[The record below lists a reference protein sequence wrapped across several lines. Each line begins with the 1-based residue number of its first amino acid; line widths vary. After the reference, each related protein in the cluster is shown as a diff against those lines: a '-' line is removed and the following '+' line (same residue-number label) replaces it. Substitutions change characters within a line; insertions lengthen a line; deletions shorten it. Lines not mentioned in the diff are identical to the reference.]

1 MNKSISATFS
11 IFIAIVL
18 VLGVFS
24 IHGNIYGQTATNTNT
39 TSAPNATNTTT
50 TNNATTTAAAAAAGS
65 TGEGGGGKE
74 TVTRDS
80 VTLLLDGKS
89 LPKGDFI
96 ELYDSTPYKIVNGHF
111 VAKVP
116 CTTKSQSEVD
126 LLTGQAPNFKSSEAE
141 LVSQLSTPGK
151 LCVYHVDLLSGSNN
165 TITDVAIKN
174 NSTKD
179 ITFPPTSS
187 VSVGVNSIAELP
199 AGQG

>member
-1 MNKSISATFS
+1 MNKPISATFS
-11 IFIAIVL
+11 IFIALVL
-18 VLGVFS
+18 VFGVFS
-24 IHGNIYGQTATNTNT
+24 IHGNIYGQTAPNT
-39 TSAPNATNTTT
+39 TSAPNTTT
-50 TNNATTTAAAAAAGS
+50 TSNATTTTAAAAGS
-65 TGEGGGGKE
+65 TGGEGKE

-126 LLTGQAPNFKSSEAE
+126 LLTGQAPNFKSSNAE
-141 LVSQLSTPGK
+141 LVSELSTPGK

>member
-1 MNKSISATFS
+1 MNKSTSATFS

-18 VLGVFS
+18 VFGVFS
-24 IHGNIYGQTATNTNT
+24 IHGNAYGQTATT
-39 TSAPNATNTTT
+39 PNATNTT
-50 TNNATTTAAAAAAGS
+50 NNATIGS
-65 TGEGGGGKE
+65 TGGGKE

-80 VTLLLDGKS
+80 VTLLLDGKT
-89 LPKGDFI
+89 LPLGDFI

-126 LLTGQAPNFKSSEAE
+126 LLTGEAPNFKSSNAE
-141 LVSQLSTPGK
+141 LVSELSTPGK
-151 LCVYHVDLLSGSNN
+151 LCVYHVDLMSGSNN

-187 VSVGVNSIAELP
+187 VGVGVNTIAELP